1 MPRSDQPSQPDS
13 PFAYRQRL
21 AASGDWV
28 RGSQILQDRIAQYVS
43 DNPVEVAGVDAESL
57 RRAARVLDIA
67 ADIVDEYAASLAV

>member
-1 MPRSDQPSQPDS
+1 MPDQPQTES

-21 AASGDWV
+21 AAGGDWV
-28 RGSQILQDRIAQYVS
+28 AGSRILQDRIARYVR

-67 ADIVDEYAASLAV
+67 AEIVDEYAASVAV